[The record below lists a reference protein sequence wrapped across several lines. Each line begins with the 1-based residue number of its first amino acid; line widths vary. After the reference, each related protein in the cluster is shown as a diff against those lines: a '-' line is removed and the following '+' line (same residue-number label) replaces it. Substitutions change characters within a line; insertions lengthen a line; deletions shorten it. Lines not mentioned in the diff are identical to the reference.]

1 MAAATS
7 IDDAKRFLFLHPW
20 STTDLD
26 NPVELLESVVHDF
39 DAVLAAVT
47 REASND
53 DDDDGRSAG
62 DGEYESGRVDKLMAF
77 VKKLRD
83 ERKISEA
90 EYQSALQYAG

>member
-1 MAAATS
+1 MAAATA

-26 NPVELLESVVHDF
+26 NPVELLESVVRDF
-39 DAVLAAVT
+39 DDELAEAT
-47 REASND
+47 REVNG
-53 DDDDGRSAG
+53 DDDGG
-62 DGEYESGRVDKLMAF
+62 DGGESERIDKLVAF

-90 EYQSALQYAG
+90 EYQAALQYAG